1 MRPGGADAADLM
13 PEDIRLV
20 LFDLDDTLYDH
31 SHARDRCLLALRRHF
46 PLLARRPLPELAR
59 RYDDIL
65 NRVHDHVLNGS
76 MTAGQAR
83 RVRLG
88 KLLSGEGIDPGEEA
102 FEMACRLWVETYE
115 RSQRAVPGSRVLL
128 ESLLAL
134 GVRVGIVTN
143 GLTEVQ
149 QAKIEVCGLTDLL
162 DPVLS
167 SEAAGRR
174 KPDPG
179 IFELA
184 LQRADVPP
192 GAAVMV
198 GDSWV
203 NDVLGAQ
210 GAGIRPVWLNR
221 DRRPVPEPGV
231 PAEGPV
237 PALDSLEPADKALS
251 VILGR

>member
-1 MRPGGADAADLM
+1 MNPRGV
-13 PEDIRLV
+13 RLA

-31 SHARDRCLLALRRHF
+31 SHARNHCLLALRQRF
-46 PLLARRPLPELAR
+46 PLLARRPLAELGR

-65 NRVHDHVLNGS
+65 NRIHDHVLDGR

-83 RVRLG
+83 RARL
-88 KLLSGEGIDPGEEA
+88 KELLAGEGLSPGGEE
-102 FEMACRLWVETYE
+102 FDEACRLWVETYQD
-115 RSQRAVPGSRVLL
+115 SQRAVPGSRVLL

-134 GVRVGIVTN
+134 DIRVGIVTN

-149 QAKIEVCGLTDLL
+149 QAKVETCGLVDLV

-184 LQRADVPP
+184 LRQAGVPAD
-192 GAAVMV
+192 AAVMV
-198 GDSWV
+198 GDSWA
-203 NDVLGAQ
+203 NDVLGAR
-210 GAGIRPVWLNR
+210 GAGVRPVWLNR
-221 DRRPVPEPGV
+221 DRRTVPEPGLA
-231 PAEGPV
+231 AE
-237 PALDSLEPADKALS
+237 LDSLEPAEQARS